1 MHGYTSSTYGN
12 RIADI
17 YDQPG
22 QTPVDADRAAAF
34 LHDLA
39 ARAAATGGGEPPRV
53 LEWGVGTG
61 RVAIPLAALGC
72 DVAGVDTSEAMLARC
87 RAAML
92 TRRRTTEAGGR
103 LRLSIGDMTGIRVD
117 GAPFHVVYAAFNTLL
132 HLLTQEEQVAAF
144 ANSAAQLGPGGA
156 VVVQVNVPDVGRL
169 RDGQQVRVFE
179 VETAYVDLNITL
191 HDPVRQQLRTQ
202 QMIIKEGGA
211 ELRPLMQRYV
221 WPSEL
226 DLMAR
231 LAGLRLTARYAD
243 WTGTPFTAES
253 TEHVSV
259 YRPAEER

>member
-22 QTPVDADRAAAF
+22 QTPPDADRAAAF

-39 ARAAATGGGEPPRV
+39 ARAAAASEGVEPPRA

-72 DVAGVDTSEAMLARC
+72 DVSGVDTSGAMLARC
-87 RAAML
+87 RTAD
-92 TRRRTTEAGGR
+92 AGGR
-103 LRLSIGDMTGIRVD
+103 LRLSIGDMTAVRVD

-132 HLLTQEEQVAAF
+132 HLLTQEEQVAVF
-144 ANSAAQLGPGGA
+144 ANSAAQLSPGGA
-156 VVVQVNVPDVGRL
+156 FVVQVNVPDVGCL
-169 RDGQQVRVFE
+169 RDGQRVRIFE

-191 HDPVRQQLRTQ
+191 HDPLRQQLRTQ
-202 QMIIKEGGA
+202 QMIIREGGA

-231 LAGLRLTARYAD
+231 LAGLRLAARYAD
-243 WTGTPFTAES
+243 WAGTPFTAES